1 MAMHRLLLAAAAT
14 LVTASSVFAADLPAR
29 MPAKAPALYNPTP
42 MVNWAGFYAGLH
54 AGYGWGSSNW
64 FASASG
70 LSADMSP
77 DGAVVGGQLGYN
89 YQIQKFVVGAEA
101 DIAWSGMK
109 GSLVSAT
116 SCATQCETKN
126 PWLGT
131 ARARVGMPFG
141 DTGAW
146 LPYVTGGLAYGD
158 VEVSDG
164 GLTRKSTQWGWTVG
178 GGLEMMFAPAW
189 SARVEY
195 LYVDLGKFTTIGDGT
210 APPFD
215 VKYHANLVRG
225 GVNYHF

>member
-1 MAMHRLLLAAAAT
+1 MQRLFVAAVLS
-14 LVTASSVFAADLPAR
+14 LVTAFSAFAADLPAR
-29 MPAKAPALYNPTP
+29 MPVKAPSLYSPSP
-42 MVNWAGFYAGLH
+42 LVNWAGFYAGLH
-54 AGYGWGSSNW
+54 AGYGWGHSNW
-64 FASASG
+64 FSSGSG

-77 DGAVVGGQLGYN
+77 KGAVVGGQLGYN

-109 GSLVSAT
+109 GSLVSST
-116 SCATQCETKN
+116 KCVTQCETKN

-131 ARARVGMPFG
+131 ARARVGMPLG
-141 DTGAW
+141 NTGSW

-158 VEVSDG
+158 VEVSDA
-164 GLTRKSTQWGWTVG
+164 GLTRKSTRWGWTVG
-178 GGLEMMFAPAW
+178 GGLETMFAPGW
-189 SARVEY
+189 SAKVEY

-215 VKYHANLVRG
+215 VSYHTNLVRA